1 MDLKPEQFADL
12 FVRCQD
18 RVYAYVVSLLAR
30 RSDAE
35 EVFQQTSMILW
46 RKREQFEPG
55 PGNEAQTFVKWACG
69 IAHFEVMNYLR
80 KAERRTVVL
89 DRDVMDLIAADQLQL
104 QDELSDR
111 RAALEHCLGQLPPR
125 QRELLESAYA
135 GSEPIKDIARRLGQ
149 TANAAYVALRRIR
162 HAVADCITRRVVG
175 GAE

>member
-1 MDLKPEQFADL
+1 MQPRHEQFADL
-12 FVRCQD
+12 FILCQD

-30 RSDAE
+30 RADAE

-46 RKREQFEPG
+46 RKWDEFVPG
-55 PGNEAQTFVKWACG
+55 ADQAGDFVRWACG
-69 IAHFEVMNYLR
+69 IAHFEVMNHLR
-80 KAERRTVVL
+80 KAERRVVAL
-89 DRDVMDLIAADQLQL
+89 DRDVMDLVAAEQLQL
-104 QDELSDR
+104 HDELSER

-135 GSEPIKDIARRLGQ
+135 GVEPIKDIARRLGQ

-162 HAVADCITRRVVG
+162 HAVADCITRRVAR